1 MIYVVLTLLVYRN
14 IVEIQKHAEHGG
26 EDEEGIREKRG
37 CRYSTVYLRIK
48 KKYKEKSELSMAKC

>member
-48 KKYKEKSELSMAKC
+48 KKYVQ

>member
-1 MIYVVLTLLVYRN
+1 MLAGKSCVSLGHLASYGGGN
-14 IVEIQKHAEHGG
+14 GG